1 MAYSEQTR
9 AEALL
14 ALEINNG
21 NVLQTATQLGI
32 PETSLRRWA
41 EDALSAKTGE
51 TVSDVVETS
60 TILVEQKRE
69 DFIGK
74 LKVLRDATMIQF
86 EQIIP
91 DLKAKEAAVA
101 LVDLTK
107 LIELLEGNATQRV
120 EAVWNGET
128 IGEAIERY
136 KQDFESRI
144 SRASLLEVESS
155 RIGDG
160 ENEPIAADGGMA

>member
-14 ALEINNG
+14 AVEINNG
-21 NVLQTATQLGI
+21 NVLQTATQLHI
-32 PETSLRRWA
+32 PEATLRRWV
-41 EDALSAKTGE
+41 EESEFAKNGE

-60 TILVEQKRE
+60 TTLVETKRE
-69 DFIGK
+69 DFIAK
-74 LKVLRDATMIQF
+74 LKVLRNATMVQF

-144 SRASLLEVESS
+144 NRASLLEVESS

-160 ENEPIAADGGMA
+160 AEEPTTA

>member
-14 ALEINNG
+14 AVEINNG
-21 NVLQTATQLGI
+21 NVLQTATQLHI
-32 PETSLRRWA
+32 PEATLRRWV
-41 EDALSAKTGE
+41 EESEFAKSGE

-60 TILVEQKRE
+60 TTLVETKRE
-69 DFIGK
+69 DFIAK
-74 LKVLRDATMIQF
+74 LKVLRNATMVQF

-144 SRASLLEVESS
+144 NRASLLEVESS
-155 RIGDG
+155 RIGDSA
-160 ENEPIAADGGMA
+160 EESTTA

>member
-41 EDALSAKTGE
+41 EDAISAKTGE
-51 TVSDVVETS
+51 TVSDIVETS
-60 TILVEQKRE
+60 TNLVETKRE
-69 DFIGK
+69 DFISK
-74 LKVLRDATMIQF
+74 LKVLRDSTMIQF

-155 RIGDG
+155 RIGDS
-160 ENEPIAADGGMA
+160 ESESTSA

>member
-21 NVLQTATQLGI
+21 NILQTATQLGI
-32 PETSLRRWA
+32 GEATLHRWIADA
-41 EDALSAKTGE
+41 ELSKNEGN
-51 TVSDVVETS
+51 VSDVVEVS
-60 TILVEQKRE
+60 TTLVETKRE
-69 DFIGK
+69 DFIAK
-74 LKVLRDATMIQF
+74 LKILRNATMVQF

-136 KQDFESRI
+136 KQDF
-144 SRASLLEVESS
+144 
-155 RIGDG
+155 
-160 ENEPIAADGGMA
+160 

>member
-14 ALEINNG
+14 AIEMNNG
-21 NVLQTATQLGI
+21 NVLQTANQLGM
-32 PETSLRRWA
+32 PESTLRKWVEEA
-41 EDALSAKTGE
+41 NLAKTCE
-51 TVSDVVETS
+51 NVSDVVETS
-60 TILVEQKRE
+60 TTLLEQKRE
-69 DFIGK
+69 DFIAR
-74 LKVLRDATMIQF
+74 LKVLRNATMSQF

-91 DLKAKEAAVA
+91 DLKAKEAATA

-120 EAVWNGET
+120 EAVWDGESV
-128 IGEAIERY
+128 GEAIERY

-144 SRASLLEVESS
+144 SRTQVLEVESS
-155 RIGDG
+155 RIGDS
-160 ENEPIAADGGMA
+160 ESEPTTA

>member
-14 ALEINNG
+14 AVEINNG
-21 NVLQTATQLGI
+21 NVLQTATQLGLA
-32 PETSLRRWA
+32 ESTLRKWVEEA
-41 EDALSAKTGE
+41 ASAKTCE
-51 TVSDVVETS
+51 NVSDVVEVS
-60 TILVEQKRE
+60 TNLVEQKRE

-74 LKVLRDATMIQF
+74 LKVLRDATMFQF

-91 DLKAKEAAVA
+91 ELKAKEAAVA

-155 RIGDG
+155 RIGDSA
-160 ENEPIAADGGMA
+160 EESTTA

>member
-14 ALEINNG
+14 ALELNGG
-21 NVLQTATQLGI
+21 NVLQTANQLGI

-41 EDALSAKTGE
+41 EDAASAKTGE

-60 TILVEQKRE
+60 TTLLEEKRE
-69 DFIGK
+69 DFIANLK
-74 LKVLRDATMIQF
+74 LLRNATMVQF

-91 DLKAKEAAVA
+91 DLKAKEAATA

-120 EAVWNGET
+120 EAVWNGESVGDT
-128 IGEAIERY
+128 IERY
-136 KQDFESRI
+136 KQEFESRI
-144 SRASLLEVESS
+144 SRASVLEVESS
-155 RIGDG
+155 RIGDS
-160 ENEPIAADGGMA
+160 ESESTSA